1 MDNFQFNNFKYFMA
15 RTEDARVASSE
26 TKHGIN
32 KIDMQWTDGFCCTP
46 KEKEENLIILLLQT
60 LKNL

>member
-1 MDNFQFNNFKYFMA
+1 MA
-15 RTEDARVASSE
+15 RTEDARVASLE